1 MRGVVGRIWVRESLT
16 EEQRWRSAADLVWT
30 HYHDSEDW
38 VVFHPQ
44 SGDVYLVTSSA
55 HALWKLIADGPLT
68 LNQLISALAAALER
82 APDEELADVTRDTLA
97 FMDRAGLV
105 RPISL

>member
-1 MRGVVGRIWVRESLT
+1 VRESLT
-16 EEQRWRSAADLVWT
+16 HEQRWRPAADLVWT
-30 HYHDSEDW
+30 HYHDSDDW

-44 SGDVYLVTSSA
+44 SGDVSLVTSSA
-55 HALWKLIADGPLT
+55 HILWRLIADSQGLT
-68 LNQLISALAAALER
+68 LSQLISALAAVLER
-82 APDEELADVTRDTLA
+82 TPDEELAAVTRDTLA

>member
-1 MRGVVGRIWVRESLT
+1 VRESLT
-16 EEQRWRSAADLVWT
+16 DEQRWRPATDLVWT
-30 HYHDSEDW
+30 HYQDSQDW

-44 SGDVYLVTSSA
+44 SGDVYLVTSAA
-55 HALWKLIADGPLT
+55 HILWTLIADGRASTPP
-68 LNQLISALAAALER
+68 QLVSALAAVLER
-82 APDEELADVTRDTLA
+82 APDEELAAVTRDTLA

>member
-1 MRGVVGRIWVRESLT
+1 VPVT
-16 EEQRWRSAADLVWT
+16 EDPRFDPAADLVWT
-30 HYHDSEDW
+30 RYHDADDW

-44 SGDVYLVTSSA
+44 SGDVHLVTSAA
-55 HALWKLIADGPLT
+55 HTLWTLIADGRACT
-68 LNQLISALAAALER
+68 RQQLVSALAGALNRAA
-82 APDEELADVTRDTLA
+82 DDELAAVTTDTLA

>member
-1 MRGVVGRIWVRESLT
+1 VRDPLT
-16 EEQRWRSAADLVWT
+16 DDQRWRPAPDLVWT
-30 HYHDSEDW
+30 HYDDSEDW

-44 SGDVYLVTSSA
+44 SGDVYLVTSAA
-55 HALWKLIADGPLT
+55 HTLWTLIADGRASTLPL
-68 LNQLISALAAALER
+68 LIPALAAALDR
-82 APDEELADVTRDTLA
+82 SSDGELAAVTRDTLA

>member
-1 MRGVVGRIWVRESLT
+1 VPVTDDPRFDP
-16 EEQRWRSAADLVWT
+16 AANLVWT
-30 HYHDSEDW
+30 RYHDSDDW

-44 SGDVYLVTSSA
+44 SGDVYLVTSAA
-55 HALWKLIADGPLT
+55 HILWTLIADGRASTPP
-68 LNQLISALAAALER
+68 QLVSALAAVLER
-82 APDEELADVTRDTLA
+82 APDEELAAVTRDTLA

>member
-1 MRGVVGRIWVRESLT
+1 MRGSLT
-16 EEQRWRSAADLVWT
+16 DEQRWRPALDLVWT
-30 HYHDSEDW
+30 HYDDSDDW

-44 SGDVYLVTSSA
+44 SGDVYLVTSAA
-55 HALWKLIADGPLT
+55 HTLWAIIADGSAPT
-68 LNQLISALAAALER
+68 LNQLIPALAAALER
-82 APDEELADVTRDTLA
+82 SPDDELAAVTRDTLG

>member
-1 MRGVVGRIWVRESLT
+1 MRGLT
-16 EEQRWRSAADLVWT
+16 EHGWGPAADLVWT
-30 HYHDSEDW
+30 HYDDSEDW

-55 HALWKLIADGPLT
+55 HILWKLIADGQAPTLT
-68 LNQLISALAAALER
+68 QLISALAAALER
-82 APDEELADVTRDTLA
+82 APDDKLAAVTRDTLA

-105 RPISL
+105 RPISR

>member
-1 MRGVVGRIWVRESLT
+1 MRHIAGWVSVRLT
-16 EEQRWRSAADLVWT
+16 DDQCWRPATDLVWT
-30 HYHDSEDW
+30 HYDDSEDW

-44 SGDVYLVTSSA
+44 SGDVHLVTSAA
-55 HALWKLIADGPLT
+55 HTLWSLIADGAAPT
-68 LNQLISALAAALER
+68 LRQLIPALAATLNR
-82 APDEELADVTRDTLA
+82 APDDQIAAVTRDTLG